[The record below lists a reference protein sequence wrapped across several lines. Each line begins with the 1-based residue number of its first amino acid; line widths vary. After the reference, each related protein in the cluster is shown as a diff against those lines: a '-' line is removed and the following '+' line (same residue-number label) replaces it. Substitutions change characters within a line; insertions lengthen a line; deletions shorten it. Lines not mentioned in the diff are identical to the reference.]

1 MEGAPL
7 APPFSRSPSYI
18 FDSQFFIT
26 TVPTPHLDGKHV
38 VFGRVL
44 KGKSLVRKIE
54 DSQTDS
60 RDAPV
65 VPVIISDCGAL
76 APGEIGIDVAIDDPQ
91 DQYEDYPDLLDEEK
105 KPELLLEIATKLKEL
120 GNEAFK
126 AGKLERAIEKYQKVR
141 LSACTRSVF
150 WLCVQTD
157 SLRA

>member
-1 MEGAPL
+1 M
-7 APPFSRSPSYI
+7 
-18 FDSQFFIT
+18 
-26 TVPTPHLDGKHV
+26 PTPHLDGKHV

-65 VPVIISDCGAL
+65 VPVIVSDCGAL
-76 APGEIGIDVAIDDPQ
+76 APGESGIDAETEDPQ
-91 DQYEDYPDLLDEEK
+91 DPYEDYPDLWEEEK

-126 AGKLERAIEKYQKVR
+126 AQNYERAIEKYQKVR
-141 LSACTRSVF
+141 PPISIFLSIAVF
-150 WLCVQTD
+150 
-157 SLRA
+157 